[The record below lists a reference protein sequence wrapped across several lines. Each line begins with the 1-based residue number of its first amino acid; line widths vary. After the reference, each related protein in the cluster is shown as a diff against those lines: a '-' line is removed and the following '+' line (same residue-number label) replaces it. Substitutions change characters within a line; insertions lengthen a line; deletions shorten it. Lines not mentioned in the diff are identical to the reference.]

1 MILFLLIIIIFLS
14 CFLISSSSAS
24 LVASTSSNYKHC
36 LSNCFNDNLFKF
48 LKNLSIL
55 CILIECIL
63 VIEASNLN
71 NHNYFNYTNLNNLV
85 YNKLNNKT
93 SLSSS
98 KLINK
103 NGTLL
108 DRDHDKAAVLNQKRS
123 NLLTNN
129 KIMPNYLF
137 INDYETRNDSYLF
150 YNIILPQFNLT
161 SYDIVS
167 DIARSSLSSAS
178 ASLNLNN
185 NNKTS
190 LIQLKPNWNHPLLGL
205 VLITMT
211 LITIFGN
218 GLVIFAVVRE
228 RHLKSATNYYIA
240 SLACADLIVGFA
252 VMPFNSFNKM
262 TDNFWFFG
270 DLW

>member
-1 MILFLLIIIIFLS
+1 
-14 CFLISSSSAS
+14 
-24 LVASTSSNYKHC
+24 
-36 LSNCFNDNLFKF
+36 
-48 LKNLSIL
+48 
-55 CILIECIL
+55 
-63 VIEASNLN
+63 
-71 NHNYFNYTNLNNLV
+71 
-85 YNKLNNKT
+85 
-93 SLSSS
+93 
-98 KLINK
+98 
-103 NGTLL
+103 
-108 DRDHDKAAVLNQKRS
+108 
-123 NLLTNN
+123 
-129 KIMPNYLF
+129 MPNYLF
-137 INDYETRNDSYLF
+137 INDYEARNDSYLF

-161 SYDIVS
+161 SYDILS